1 MFRMLKIKFNFRKAE
16 FQHFVIRKLSFPNSM
31 ITQIQIEYS
40 NISSSNFENT
50 PRIDKF
56 SFEVS

>member
-1 MFRMLKIKFNFRKAE
+1 MFKIKFNFRKAE
-16 FQHFVIRKLSFPNSM
+16 FQHFVNRKLSFPNSM

-40 NISSSNFENT
+40 NISASNFENT
-50 PRIDKF
+50 PRTERF